1 MKITK
6 KDNYIVL
13 EDAKNNIQ
21 GFAEYL
27 DVNRATLKDD
37 NLVINLLSYTNLE
50 LPDLL
55 QFLEISN
62 THRSSKKSFVIVND
76 AINIDVVPDE
86 LIVVPTLLEAQD
98 IVNME
103 ELERE
108 LGF

>member
-6 KDNYIVL
+6 KENHTILD
-13 EDAKNNIQ
+13 DTKNSIQAFADHLNI
-21 GFAEYL
+21 
-27 DVNRATLKDD
+27 NHTSLKED
-37 NLVINLLSYTNLE
+37 NLVINLLSYSDLE
-50 LPDLL
+50 LQDLL
-55 QFLEISN
+55 LFLEISN
-62 THRSSKKSFVIVND
+62 THRKNKKSFVIVND

-86 LIVVPTLLEAQD
+86 LIVVPTVLEAQD